1 MNVIETKNL
10 TKFYGK
16 TRGIKNLN
24 LTVKEGEFF
33 GFIGPNGAG
42 KSTAIRTLMGLIAPT
57 SGETSVLGLPLGQC
71 REYLRYVGY
80 LPSEAAFYND
90 MKVRELISYSAKLR
104 GVDCSSEA
112 DRLCSCLELDTSKRI
127 DSLSLGNRKKVGIV
141 CAMQHRP
148 KLYIMDEPTSGLDP
162 LMQKE
167 FFRLLRQRQQ
177 EGATVFFSSHV
188 LSEVQHNCTR
198 AAIIREG
205 SIVAEGSIDE
215 LSGTSAKRVVLHGVK
230 EIPAGIDG
238 RSVVSGDDSVSFLYQ
253 GDIKLLLRELSSL
266 PVKDVNISDPELEEI
281 FMHYYQQEGR

>member
-57 SGETSVLGLPLGQC
+57 SGEASVLGLPLGQC
-71 REYLRYVGY
+71 REYLRDVGY

-141 CAMQHRP
+141 CALQHRP
-148 KLYIMDEPTSGLDP
+148 KLYLMDEPTSGLDP

>member
-57 SGETSVLGLPLGQC
+57 SGEASVLGLPLGQC
-71 REYLRYVGY
+71 REYLRDVGY

-188 LSEVQHNCTR
+188 LSVVQHNCTR

>member
-57 SGETSVLGLPLGQC
+57 SGEASVLGLPLGQC
-71 REYLRYVGY
+71 REYLRDVGY

-104 GVDCSSEA
+104 GIDCSSEA

>member
-57 SGETSVLGLPLGQC
+57 SGEASVLGLPLGQC
-71 REYLRYVGY
+71 REYLRDLGY

>member
-57 SGETSVLGLPLGQC
+57 SGEASVLGLPLGQY
-71 REYLRYVGY
+71 REYLRDVGY

-230 EIPAGIDG
+230 EIPAGIGG